1 MRQTWPECP
10 TSPAPAV
17 TTPHLGAH
25 VSSKPLPA
33 FSVLTATVLPKLGF
47 LLLVQVLPERNRGE
61 ESNFQ
66 SSGTNTATAGDR
78 GVGGT
83 SKYCPA
89 PPHTPFPAPAHPT
102 LRRPP
107 QGNGVVSIS
116 KTRHS
121 RRVANGSSIQTSRL
135 QSPCSIPSVLPP
147 VTWEHRP
154 GSHDPLR
161 AWFSSS
167 AAFPLIGEVSTE
179 PQHIPEQLTC
189 SAPAGHTALMWGVTV
204 SYHEDP
210 ACSPL

>member
-78 GVGGT
+78 GEEERVSTALPPPTPLSWPWLTPPSGDPHEEMESFLFQRQETGSGDQT
-83 SKYCPA
+83 QQASGKWELHPDVPA
-89 PPHTPFPAPAHPT
+89 PKPVSHPLGPA
-102 LRRPP
+102 
-107 QGNGVVSIS
+107 
-116 KTRHS
+116 S
-121 RRVANGSSIQTSRL
+121 RDMG
-135 QSPCSIPSVLPP
+135 
-147 VTWEHRP
+147 
-154 GSHDPLR
+154 
-161 AWFSSS
+161 
-167 AAFPLIGEVSTE
+167 
-179 PQHIPEQLTC
+179 
-189 SAPAGHTALMWGVTV
+189 APAGVTRPSEGPV
-204 SYHEDP
+204 
-210 ACSPL
+210 L